1 MEIIRKAMQEMGY
14 TKTDDL
20 AEFAKVSQWVQAE
33 GIVQAIDAHRIDRE
47 RCRGTLYW
55 QLNDCWPVASWSS
68 IDCTGRWKLLHHR
81 LQDAYANVALAVRHV
96 NDTTMELFV
105 VNDSI
110 EDVTCQV
117 KWRIIK
123 ENYPELMDR
132 GDKTVTVP
140 SDGAVKVATLHRGRN
155 HFMMEAD
162 LIQNGV
168 VKTTKTSYFVM
179 PKYKWVVSQ

>member
-1 MEIIRKAMQEMGY
+1 M
-14 TKTDDL
+14 
-20 AEFAKVSQWVQAE
+20 QAE

-179 PKYKWVVSQ
+179 PKYEWVVSL